1 MVGPPPWTRQ
11 PNPVPMGRALN
22 VGWDRPADDEDPG
35 GGLALSPQL
44 ACHTAGGLQGSP
56 EQNHERHLHLPLEW
70 WSPPLAAWASLLEAP
85 SGTWLPFLPPP
96 RWPPHGMRSKGSPAM
111 PSLWEKGHRKRGW
124 ASDPRAPSQPHS
136 PGGASGDPAGTF
148 QSLPAHCAQA
158 QLPLQH
164 RGEEEG
170 IGFCCHKQAPES
182 HQLPGQ
188 GLAAEVPSA
197 HGFTGWKSQCRGW
210 SLSGRNPPPHP

>member
-1 MVGPPPWTRQ
+1 MRT
-11 PNPVPMGRALN
+11 
-22 VGWDRPADDEDPG
+22 
-35 GGLALSPQL
+35 
-44 ACHTAGGLQGSP
+44 QG
-56 EQNHERHLHLPLEW
+56 
-70 WSPPLAAWASLLEAP
+70 AAWPCPHSWPATQLGGSRGPQNKIMNVTFISLW
-85 SGTWLPFLPPP
+85 SGGHPLWLPFLPPP